1 MTELIKQG
9 IDEWLDNVDYSVL
22 NSSEYV
28 PSEFALTFMNFIKL
42 VNGGTGESNQTPPV
56 HLKMLD
62 KLTKVGLRQYLAN
75 LCFRGSGKTSIF
87 MEYLTLYV
95 AMFGSLP
102 GFGDITGMIYVSD
115 SMENG
120 VKSARKNIEFRYN
133 NSAFLQE
140 WIPHA
145 FFTDAYMEFKNKD
158 GHQLGV
164 RSFGAKALA
173 LDTTLYLAS
182 GDCTTIGQCMVGDVI
197 IGANG
202 KPTEIIEK
210 SEIFHKP
217 MYEILLKDGRSLKA
231 SEDHLNQVY
240 VKKFSSEKTCNNH
253 TYEEKTLTTKE
264 LINIPMSVKDARGNT
279 RPLLWIENIKP
290 IEWPLNESNL
300 IDPYTVGILLG
311 DGSLNTKTNGNVP
324 VVLTAHIDDWPTY
337 ITNIPYPLGKE
348 YLDKRNSNVIMRTI
362 CGINSL
368 ISAHNL
374 SSHGNDK
381 KIPKEYLYGSIEQ
394 RLHLLQGLMDT
405 DGSSTK
411 EGKSLFSSNSKQLVM
426 DVMFLVHSLGGQ
438 ASWCSSGKS
447 DHYRAYLRLDMPMFR
462 LKRKLVYQ
470 RPIRNNKMAIV
481 SITPIADEPSQ
492 CIAVDNDE
500 RQFIAGSFIR
510 THNTGLRGTKIFGKR
525 PTLAVL
531 DDLVSDDDSR
541 SEAAMLSIKDT
552 IYKGV
557 DHALDPTKRKVI
569 FNGTP
574 FNMGDVLVEAVE
586 SGAWDVNV
594 WPVCERFPCEREDFV
609 GAWEDRFSFDYI
621 QEQYTKA
628 VLTGTVSGFNQ
639 ELMLRLTS
647 EEERLIQD
655 AEVNWY
661 SRVKLLE
668 SRSNYNFYITTDF
681 ATSTKKTADFSVIS
695 VWAYNNIGQ
704 WFWVDGMCER
714 QTIDKTFDDLFRLAQ
729 LYKPQQVGIEI
740 SGQQQAYIKL
750 LQSEMM
756 RRNIWFNFASSEK
769 SNVPGIRPLT
779 DKLSRLNLVVP
790 WFKAGMMHFPEEMK
804 ASVIMGRFMGQMQLA
819 TVTGLKGKD
828 DCLDTISMLGY
839 LKPWKPSFAADEPTV
854 DKVTHDLYEDAA
866 DRARFNI
873 NNNQHALA
881 SYIV

>member
-42 VNGGTGESNQTPPV
+42 VNSGTGESNQTPPV

-164 RSFGAKALA
+164 RSFGAK
-173 LDTTLYLAS
+173 
-182 GDCTTIGQCMVGDVI
+182 
-197 IGANG
+197 
-202 KPTEIIEK
+202 
-210 SEIFHKP
+210 
-217 MYEILLKDGRSLKA
+217 
-231 SEDHLNQVY
+231 
-240 VKKFSSEKTCNNH
+240 
-253 TYEEKTLTTKE
+253 
-264 LINIPMSVKDARGNT
+264 
-279 RPLLWIENIKP
+279 
-290 IEWPLNESNL
+290 
-300 IDPYTVGILLG
+300 
-311 DGSLNTKTNGNVP
+311 
-324 VVLTAHIDDWPTY
+324 
-337 ITNIPYPLGKE
+337 
-348 YLDKRNSNVIMRTI
+348 
-362 CGINSL
+362 
-368 ISAHNL
+368 
-374 SSHGNDK
+374 
-381 KIPKEYLYGSIEQ
+381 
-394 RLHLLQGLMDT
+394 
-405 DGSSTK
+405 
-411 EGKSLFSSNSKQLVM
+411 
-426 DVMFLVHSLGGQ
+426 
-438 ASWCSSGKS
+438 
-447 DHYRAYLRLDMPMFR
+447 
-462 LKRKLVYQ
+462 
-470 RPIRNNKMAIV
+470 
-481 SITPIADEPSQ
+481 
-492 CIAVDNDE
+492 
-500 RQFIAGSFIR
+500 
-510 THNTGLRGTKIFGKR
+510 TGLRGTKIFGKR